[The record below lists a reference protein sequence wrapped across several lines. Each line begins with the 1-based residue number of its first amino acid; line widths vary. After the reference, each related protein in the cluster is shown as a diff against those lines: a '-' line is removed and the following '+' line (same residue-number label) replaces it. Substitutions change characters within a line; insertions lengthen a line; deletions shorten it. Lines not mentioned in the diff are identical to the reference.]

1 MPGLCRDCLETFAE
15 LTGAESAGDTAPP
28 PRCPACNSPRLVWH
42 PDLDRL
48 SIAHIDCDAFYASVE
63 KRDRPELRDK
73 PVIVGGGQRGVVSAA
88 CYVARMYG
96 VHSAMPMFKAL
107 KACPDAVV
115 IRPDMAKYSEA
126 GRAIRERMLALTP
139 LVEPLSIDEAFL
151 DLSGTEALHHGWP
164 ARSLA
169 RLVKDIEDDMGLTA
183 SVGLSYNKFFA
194 KIASDLDK
202 PRGFA
207 VLGFDAAKSFLADKP
222 TGIIWGVGKSLR
234 ATLARDGITLVRH
247 LLPRPEAEL
256 VARYGSI
263 GRRLYHFARGEDERS
278 VTPDSPTKSI
288 SSETTFDRDVA
299 AAPVLLERL
308 WPLCETV
315 ARRLKKAGLA
325 GHSVQLKLKCAD
337 FRQISRSRRLGAATQ
352 LAEELY
358 RTAEPLVRQE
368 ADGRA
373 FRLIGIGAADL
384 VSAAEADLPDLL
396 DPAREKRAKVER
408 AIDQVRAK
416 LGEQAIGKGRALP
429 GRQQSDGQQSGG
441 RPSANRPAGEQR
453 KKS

>member
-1 MPGLCRDCLETFAE
+1 MPGLCRDCLESFPE
-15 LTGAESAGDTAPP
+15 PP
-28 PRCPACNSPRLVWH
+28 PGSVPPTRCPVCNSPRMAWH
-42 PDLDRL
+42 PELDRL
-48 SIAHIDCDAFYASVE
+48 SLAHIDCDSFYASVE

-115 IRPDMAKYSEA
+115 IRPDMAKYSEV

-139 LVEPLSIDEAFL
+139 MVEPLSIDEAFL

-169 RLVKDIEDDMGLTA
+169 RFVKSIEDEMGLTA
-183 SVGLSYNKFFA
+183 SVGLSYCKFFA

-207 VLGFDAAKSFLADKP
+207 VLGFDAARSFLADKP
-222 TGIIWGVGKSLR
+222 IGIIWGVGKSLR
-234 ATLARDGITLVRH
+234 ATLAKDGITLVRH
-247 LLPRPEAEL
+247 LLPYSEVEL
-256 VARYGSI
+256 MARYGSI
-263 GRRLYHFARGEDERS
+263 GHRLYHFARGEDERRVS
-278 VTPDSPTKSI
+278 PDSPAKSI
-288 SSETTFDRDVA
+288 SSETTFDRDIVA
-299 AAPVLLERL
+299 APLLLERL
-308 WPLCETV
+308 WPLCEKV
-315 ARRLKKAGLA
+315 ARRLKQAGLA
-325 GHSVQLKLKCAD
+325 GHSVQLKLKTAD
-337 FRQISRSRRLGAATQ
+337 FRQISRSRRLGDATQ

-358 RTAEPLVRQE
+358 RTAEPLLRHE

-384 VSAAEADLPDLL
+384 VAADIADLPDLL
-396 DPAREKRAKVER
+396 DPDREKRARVER

-416 LGEQAIGKGRALP
+416 LGDRAIGKGRSLP
-429 GRQQSDGQQSGG
+429 R
-441 RPSANRPAGEQR
+441 AAEQPPDQTRAAR
-453 KKS
+453 KKN

>member
-15 LTGAESAGDTAPP
+15 PP
-28 PRCPACNSPRLVWH
+28 PGQEAPRRCPACKGPRLVWH
-42 PDLDRL
+42 PELDRL
-48 SIAHIDCDAFYASVE
+48 AIAHIDCDAFYASVE

-107 KACPDAVV
+107 KACPEAVV
-115 IRPDMAKYSEA
+115 IRPNMAKYVEV
-126 GRAIRERMLALTP
+126 GRAIRERMLELTP

-169 RLVKDIEDDMGLTA
+169 RLIKGLESDMKLTA
-183 SVGLSYNKFFA
+183 SIGLSYNKFFA

-207 VLGFDAAKSFLADKP
+207 VLGSDAAESFLAERP
-222 TGIIWGVGKSLR
+222 VGIIWGVGKSLK
-234 ATLARDGITLVRH
+234 ASLARDGITLVRH
-247 LLPRPEAEL
+247 LLPYSEAEL
-256 VARYGSI
+256 VARYGRI
-263 GRRLYHFARGEDERS
+263 GQRLYHFARGEDDRG
-278 VTPDSPTKSI
+278 VNPTSPAKSI
-288 SSETTFDRDVA
+288 SSETTFNKDLAGA
-299 AAPVLLERL
+299 AQLLEQL
-308 WPLCETV
+308 WPLCEAV
-315 ARRLKKAGLA
+315 ARRLKRAGLA
-325 GHSVQLKLKCAD
+325 GSSVQLKLKTRE
-337 FRQISRSRRLGAATQ
+337 FKLVTRSRRLGAATQ
-352 LAEELY
+352 MAEELY
-358 RTAEPLVRQE
+358 RTAEPLLRQE

-396 DPAREKRAKVER
+396 DPGRDKRVKIER
-408 AIDQVRAK
+408 VMDQVRAK
-416 LGEQAIGKGRALP
+416 LGDQAILKGRALA
-429 GRQQSDGQQSGG
+429 GRK
-441 RPSANRPAGEQR
+441 PEE
-453 KKS
+453 KKRQ